1 VTWLF
6 ILLAMAVIALV
17 TGVVTGRIA
26 ASMEPPS
33 SSLPFRGLA
42 GGDLRPAD
50 LEQLRFDAA
59 LRGYRMD
66 QVDGVLDRLA
76 EELARRADEI
86 AALRSELAEILG
98 EPGADD
104 LTTQPRSPYAA
115 ARDDYP
121 VDDYP
126 VDDRLVDDEAV
137 DDEAVDEAYGPAY
150 IPPAGG
156 IDLGGWPERGRD

>member
-1 VTWLF
+1 
-6 ILLAMAVIALV
+6 
-17 TGVVTGRIA
+17 
-26 ASMEPPS
+26 MEPPS

-121 VDDYP
+121 VDD
-126 VDDRLVDDEAV
+126 
-137 DDEAVDEAYGPAY
+137 DEAVDEAYGPAY